1 MTVCLNAFV
10 QSVNVG
16 WREVQKI
23 YMMFTVKLTLYSY
36 ERLLAV
42 CMGYLKHTNY
52 GLGQPQEKR
61 TVIH

>member
-1 MTVCLNAFV
+1 MTICLNAFV

-16 WREVQKI
+16 WREVEKN
-23 YMMFTVKLTLYSY
+23 YMIFTVKLTLYSY

-52 GLGQPQEKR
+52 GLGQP
-61 TVIH
+61 